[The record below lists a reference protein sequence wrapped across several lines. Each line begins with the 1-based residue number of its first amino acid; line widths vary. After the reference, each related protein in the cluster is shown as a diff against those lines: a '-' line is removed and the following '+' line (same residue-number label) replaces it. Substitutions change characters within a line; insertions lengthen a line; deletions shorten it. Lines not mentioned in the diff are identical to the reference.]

1 MPKPR
6 LRAGEIGGIQILTLP
21 SGRVQARA
29 LLCDELGA
37 TQRIKASGATAEEAS
52 AALRS
57 RAATVLHDTGG
68 TQLGRDATV
77 AEVCAVFL
85 QDKRRSGTVEQS
97 TLEVYEASIRFVI
110 VPTCGDLLLRDF
122 TVRRCN
128 RILTEIKA
136 EKSLSAARKARSV
149 LSQVCAT
156 GIEWEILTANPV
168 RDARRLPLPEKKTVV
183 LTAGQLSAVRE
194 LMRGWRSGDGSS
206 GPRPNVAVLE
216 NAMWIMVGTSMRI
229 GEVLAL
235 RRCDVDVTANPPT
248 ALVDATL
255 RYDREHGQSRKPAPK
270 RTRQR
275 RRIALPSFTAAAV
288 RHQLGVTDLGAES
301 FLFATR
307 TGRPLSVSNYERLLR
322 GFVDDNQAELR
333 RLGIDVDQFSTH
345 IFRRSTATIVEAA
358 AGITLASRL
367 LGHANEQVTRA
378 SYVVSAEMVD
388 PATAQ
393 ILEAAFDL
401 ET

>member
-6 LRAGEIGGIQILTLP
+6 LRAGELGVIQILTLP

-68 TQLGRDATV
+68 PQLGLDATV
-77 AEVCAVFL
+77 AEACAVFL

-128 RILTEIKA
+128 RILTEIKT

-168 RDARRLPLPEKKTVV
+168 RDARRLPLPEKKTAV
-183 LTAGQLSAVRE
+183 LTPGQLTEVQR
-194 LMRGWRSGDGSS
+194 LMRAWRAGEGAS
-206 GPRPNVAVLE
+206 GPRPNVALLE

-235 RRCDVDVTANPPT
+235 RRCDVDVTADPPT

-288 RHQLGVTDLGAES
+288 RHQLGVTETGPAV

-322 GFVDDNQAELR
+322 GFVDDNHAALR

-345 IFRRSTATIVEAA
+345 IFRRSAATIVEAA

-393 ILEAAFDL
+393 ILEAAFDVGA
-401 ET
+401 

>member
-288 RHQLGVTDLGAES
+288 RHQLGVTDPGAES